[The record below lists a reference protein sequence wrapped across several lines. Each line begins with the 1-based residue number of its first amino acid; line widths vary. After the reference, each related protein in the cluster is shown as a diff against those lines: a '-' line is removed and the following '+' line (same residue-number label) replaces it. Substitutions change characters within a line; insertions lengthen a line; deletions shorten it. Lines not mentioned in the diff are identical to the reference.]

1 MAICCVCTLTK
12 SAIDALRNVMAASED
27 AKYELRE
34 EVEFTLARLNA
45 AARHVRHALQM
56 YTRDSAACLRAG
68 EEAVARQLITQKLL
82 AERRAD
88 QIAIQVGLLE
98 SVGASLHPGLRR
110 CRGDL
115 LMCRAIL
122 DKCADASMTPEVLNF
137 MDTGRRSVDGGEDG
151 VAPQA
156 VEDEL
161 NRLWE
166 AVQRPFTSTT
176 AEAPYALQPT
186 TAFSPPTTA
195 AAAAAATATIV
206 ATSATAGST
215 VAASAALLSAT
226 TSSTGAASAA
236 LLFSARGD
244 VPSCSSEERQRL
256 AADPFGVAHLVKGGN
271 RNGVGGARD
280 GARDGARAGTGKAPQ
295 PPIAMTLFSGPE
307 AAPPAMMLETRSAP
321 EAGQPAEAGGSGDG
335 SAGSAGSTGR
345 ANGSLAAALEAHTL
359 ATLHAAS
366 SDNEEAEDEPHALLP
381 PPPSRAP
388 ELWRPPADL
397 GAGHDEG
404 AEDPRGLEAGAR
416 TASLDET
423 FLDALQDWEADV
435 DGSAMGSSSR
445 PSDGADALQLAN
457 GSTLQPRGRAL
468 QPSPQIGALEA
479 KDKAGLAH
487 GLPPSPA
494 DRAPPQPTA
503 RQLFKDE

>member
-137 MDTGRRSVDGGEDG
+137 MDAGRRSVDGGEDG

-206 ATSATAGST
+206 ATSATASST
-215 VAASAALLSAT
+215 V
-226 TSSTGAASAA
+226 AASAA

-244 VPSCSSEERQRL
+244 APSCSSEERQRL

-280 GARDGARAGTGKAPQ
+280 GARAGTGKPPQ

-345 ANGSLAAALEAHTL
+345 SNGSLAAALEAHTL

-397 GAGHDEG
+397 GASHDEG
-404 AEDPRGLEAGAR
+404 AEDPRGIEAGAR
-416 TASLDET
+416 TASLDEA

-435 DGSAMGSSSR
+435 DGSAMGSTSQ

>member
-1 MAICCVCTLTK
+1 
-12 SAIDALRNVMAASED
+12 
-27 AKYELRE
+27 
-34 EVEFTLARLNA
+34 
-45 AARHVRHALQM
+45 
-56 YTRDSAACLRAG
+56 
-68 EEAVARQLITQKLL
+68 
-82 AERRAD
+82 
-88 QIAIQVGLLE
+88 
-98 SVGASLHPGLRR
+98 
-110 CRGDL
+110 
-115 LMCRAIL
+115 
-122 DKCADASMTPEVLNF
+122 
-137 MDTGRRSVDGGEDG
+137 VDGGEDG

-215 VAASAALLSAT
+215 V
-226 TSSTGAASAA
+226 AASAA

-345 ANGSLAAALEAHTL
+345 GNGSLAAALEAHTL

-468 QPSPQIGALEA
+468 QPSPQIVALEA

>member
-1 MAICCVCTLTK
+1 MTICCVCTLTK

-27 AKYELRE
+27 AKYELKE

-82 AERRAD
+82 AQKRAD

-98 SVGASLHPGLRR
+98 SVDASLHPGLRR

-122 DKCADASMTPEVLNF
+122 DKCAATCMAPEVLNF
-137 MDTGRRSVDGGEDG
+137 MDAGRRSMDSGEDC

-186 TAFSPPTTA
+186 AA
-195 AAAAAATATIV
+195 AAAAAATATIG
-206 ATSATAGST
+206 ATSATAGTT
-215 VAASAALLSAT
+215 V
-226 TSSTGAASAA
+226 AASAA
-236 LLFSARGD
+236 LLFSARGNR
-244 VPSCSSEERQRL
+244 PSCSSEERQRL
-256 AADPFGVAHLVKGGN
+256 AADPFGVAHLVQGGN
-271 RNGVGGARD
+271 RNGVGT
-280 GARDGARAGTGKAPQ
+280 ARDGARAGTGKTAQ

-307 AAPPAMMLETRSAP
+307 AARPAMMLETWSAP

-335 SAGSAGSTGR
+335 SDGSTSS
-345 ANGSLAAALEAHTL
+345 GSLAAAL
-359 ATLHAAS
+359 
-366 SDNEEAEDEPHALLP
+366 
-381 PPPSRAP
+381 
-388 ELWRPPADL
+388 
-397 GAGHDEG
+397 
-404 AEDPRGLEAGAR
+404 AGAR
-416 TASLDET
+416 AGVDVIRVHDVRET
-423 FLDALQDWEADV
+423 VQALKVWQAIEA
-435 DGSAMGSSSR
+435 
-445 PSDGADALQLAN
+445 
-457 GSTLQPRGRAL
+457 
-468 QPSPQIGALEA
+468 
-479 KDKAGLAH
+479 
-487 GLPPSPA
+487 
-494 DRAPPQPTA
+494 A
-503 RQLFKDE
+503 RS